1 MVLYGPPHYYYFAPL
16 IIGVVYTISV
26 SYSYNHH
33 TQMVAP
39 RSRKKRR
46 QTNFFFGS
54 FNILSYYKKAGVC
67 LSFCL
72 SVTEKFVDLSPS
84 AETGLRRA

>member
-1 MVLYGPPHYYYFAPL
+1 MCDKPRRERESAKSQTPDRYAEEKTILLYITPL
-16 IIGVVYTISV
+16 
-26 SYSYNHH
+26 
-33 TQMVAP
+33 
-39 RSRKKRR
+39 
-46 QTNFFFGS
+46 
-54 FNILSYYKKAGVC
+54 LSYYKKAGVC

>member
-1 MVLYGPPHYYYFAPL
+1 MDELSLILSMVDSRTPRTAPL
-16 IIGVVYTISV
+16 LLQVDKYKSQLPLQLPKTFTRGEACI
-26 SYSYNHH
+26 
-33 TQMVAP
+33 
-39 RSRKKRR
+39 
-46 QTNFFFGS
+46 
-54 FNILSYYKKAGVC
+54 SYYKKAGIC

>member
-1 MVLYGPPHYYYFAPL
+1 MS
-16 IIGVVYTISV
+16 IK
-26 SYSYNHH
+26 
-33 TQMVAP
+33 Q
-39 RSRKKRR
+39 
-46 QTNFFFGS
+46 
-54 FNILSYYKKAGVC
+54 SYYKKAGVC